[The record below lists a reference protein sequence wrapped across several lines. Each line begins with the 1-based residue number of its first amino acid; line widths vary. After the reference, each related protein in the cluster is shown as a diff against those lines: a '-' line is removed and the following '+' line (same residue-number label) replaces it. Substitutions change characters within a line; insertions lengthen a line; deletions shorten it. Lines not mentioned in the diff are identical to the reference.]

1 MTNYKKTIQL
11 FRNKVSAL
19 LMDTDEEN
27 HLNVYIPLELQEN
40 QGLSTNDMLTVE
52 EIWQHPIEGIIM
64 VKIKGVVEPQEIEEY
79 EECIPQIYEYL
90 AELLRKNVVSGG
102 DIEN

>member
-1 MTNYKKTIQL
+1 MKEKIQL

-27 HLNVYIPLELQEN
+27 HLIVDIPLEANEN
-40 QGLSTNDMLTVE
+40 QGLSTNDMLRVK
-52 EIWQHPIEGIIM
+52 EIWQHPSEGIIM
-64 VKIKGVVEPQEIEEY
+64 VKIDGYEEPQEIEEY

-90 AELLRKNVVSGG
+90 SELLMKKVISVG
-102 DIEN
+102 DTKD